1 MKFRSPITAVAV
13 LAAAGLTLS
22 GCAAGAPEPGASGS
36 SSGDASAPTQ
46 TLTLGALADVTDWDP
61 AQAHVGHLLQPYQA
75 AYDTLLLR
83 EPDGT
88 LAPMLATEWTYDDTN
103 TQLTLELRTDV
114 TFSDGEAFDA
124 EAVVANFE
132 HFKAENGRQAAQ
144 LASLESATAVDAD
157 TVEITLSEPDPAFTY
172 FLSQAAG
179 LMGSPAA
186 LDGDAIGAAPVGSGP
201 YVMDTASTVAGSQY
215 VFTARED
222 YWNPDLQKFAG
233 ITFKFLVDNAARA
246 NALVSGQINAALIDA
261 RSTAQVDGAGNLTR
275 IAYPTDW
282 VGLLLL
288 DRDGALVPELADVRV
303 RQAINHALDREAL
316 LQALQL
322 GYGTPTA
329 QPFGPESGAFDEELE
344 DAYPYDPERA
354 RELLAEAG
362 YADGFTMTAPS
373 VGAFETFFATI
384 GQQLSEVGI
393 TLQAVPVPDQDLVS
407 EIASGKFPSA
417 FFFLFQ
423 GEAWVAINQIVSTD
437 ALYNSLD
444 STTPELQTLIDAV
457 QAATTEEE
465 LQAAAVE
472 VNRYVVEQA
481 WFAPLYRPDQLFYT
495 DATVTVEPQVQQ
507 AVPSVYN
514 FAPAQ

>member
-1 MKFRSPITAVAV
+1 MTFRTPLTAAAV
-13 LAAAGLTLS
+13 LTAAGLVLS
-22 GCAAGAPEPGASGS
+22 GCAASAPEPG
-36 SSGDASAPTQ
+36 SSGEASAPTQ
-46 TLTLGALADVTDWDP
+46 TLTLGVVADVTDWDP

-75 AYDTLLLR
+75 AYDSLLLR

-88 LAPMLATEWTYDDTN
+88 LAPMLATEWTYDESN

-144 LASLESATAVDAD
+144 LTSLESATAVDAD

-186 LDGDAIGAAPVGSGP
+186 LDGEEIGAAPVGTGP
-201 YVMDTASTVAGSQY
+201 YVMDTASSVAGSQY

-233 ITFKFLVDNAARA
+233 VTFKFLVDNAARA

-261 RSTAQVDGAGNLTR
+261 RSTAQVDGAGNLTQ
-275 IAYPTDW
+275 IAYPVDW
-282 VGLLLL
+282 AGLLLL

-316 LQALQL
+316 LEALQL
-322 GYGTPTA
+322 GFGTPTS

-344 DAYPYDPERA
+344 DYYAYDPERA

-407 EIASGKFPSA
+407 EIAGGSFPSA
-417 FFFLFQ
+417 FFLLFQ

-444 STTPELQTLIDAV
+444 STTPELQSMIDAV

-465 LQAAAVE
+465 LEAAAVE

-507 AVPSVYN
+507 AVPSIYN

>member
-13 LAAAGLTLS
+13 LTAAGLTLS
-22 GCAAGAPEPGASGS
+22 GCAAGAPAPAAT
-36 SSGDASAPTQ
+36 GDGESTAPTQ
-46 TLTLGALADVTDWDP
+46 TLTIGAVADITDWDP
-61 AQAHVGHLLQPYQA
+61 AQAHVGHALQPYQA
-75 AYDTLLLR
+75 AYDSLLLR

-88 LAPMLATEWTYDDTN
+88 LAPMLATEWTYDETN

-114 TFSDGEAFDA
+114 TFSDGEVFDA

-144 LASLESATAVDAD
+144 LTSLEEAVAVDAD

-186 LDGDAIGAAPVGSGP
+186 LAGDEIGAAPVGTGP

-222 YWNPDLQKFAG
+222 YWNPELQKFAG

-261 RSTAQVDGAGNLTR
+261 RSTAQVDGAGLTQT
-275 IAYPTDW
+275 AYPTDW
-282 VGLLLL
+282 AGLLLL
-288 DRDGALVPELADVRV
+288 DRDGAIVPELADVRV
-303 RQAINHALDREAL
+303 RQAINYALDRKAL

-329 QPFGPESGAFDEELE
+329 QPFGPESGAFDEALE

-354 RELLAEAG
+354 RALLAEAG
-362 YADGFTMTAPS
+362 YADGFTMQAPS
-373 VGAFETFFATI
+373 VAAFETFFATI

-393 TLQAVPVPDQDLVS
+393 TLEAVPVPDQDLVT
-407 EIASGKFPSA
+407 EIAGGSFPSA

-444 STTPELQTLIDAV
+444 STTPELQTLIDQV
-457 QAATTEEE
+457 QAAGSEEE
-465 LQAAAVE
+465 LDAAAVE

-495 DATVTVEPQVQQ
+495 DATVPVEPLVLW
-507 AVPSVYN
+507 ADPSNYN
-514 FAPAQ
+514 FRPAL

>member
-1 MKFRSPITAVAV
+1 MKFRSPVTAVAV
-13 LAAAGLTLS
+13 LAAAGVALS
-22 GCAAGAPEPGASGS
+22 GCAAAAPAPAATGGDAGAPASTQILTIGAV
-36 SSGDASAPTQ
+36 T
-46 TLTLGALADVTDWDP
+46 DVTDWDP
-61 AQAHVGHLLQPYQA
+61 AQAHVGHALQPYQA
-75 AYDTLLLR
+75 AYDSLLLR

-88 LAPMLATEWTYDDTN
+88 LAPMLATEWTYDETN
-103 TQLTLELRTDV
+103 TELTLELRTDV

-124 EAVVANFE
+124 EAVVANLE

-144 LASLESATAVDAD
+144 LASLESAEAVDAD
-157 TVEITLSEPDPAFTY
+157 TVTISLTEPDPAFTY

-222 YWNPDLQKFAG
+222 YWNPDLQQFAG
-233 ITFKFLVDNAARA
+233 VTFKFLVDNAARA

-261 RSTAQVDGAGNLTR
+261 RSTAQVDGAGLER
-275 IAYPTDW
+275 VAYPTDW

-288 DRDGALVPELADVRV
+288 DRDGTIVPELADVRV
-303 RQAINHALDREAL
+303 RQAINHALDRDAL
-316 LQALQL
+316 LEALQL

-373 VGAFETFFATI
+373 VGAFEIFFATI

-393 TLQAVPVPDQDLVS
+393 TLQAQPVPDQDLVS
-407 EIASGKFPSA
+407 EIAGGSFPSA

-465 LQAAAVE
+465 LDAAAIE
-472 VNRYVVEQA
+472 VNRYVVDQA

-507 AVPSVYN
+507 AVPSIYN